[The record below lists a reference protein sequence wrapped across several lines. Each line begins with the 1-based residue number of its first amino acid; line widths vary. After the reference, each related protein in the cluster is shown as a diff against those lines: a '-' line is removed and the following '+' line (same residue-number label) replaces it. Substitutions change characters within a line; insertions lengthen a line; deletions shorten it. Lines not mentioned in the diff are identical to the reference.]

1 MLAEQLGNLQEAEGH
16 YEQHLAL
23 ASTQQAQ
30 DTHGPEWV
38 SAYANVMKVSLDSTS
53 YSCNIIL
60 SGSLACL
67 QTVTDYWYCVHRMI
81 CAGTMLTHAQAVRQ
95 SVVIERKQ
103 AAG

>member
-38 SAYANVMKVSLDSTS
+38 SAYANVMKVNLDCTS
-53 YSCNIIL
+53 YSCRKNCQEAWHACR
-60 SGSLACL
+60 GSQTIGIAC
-67 QTVTDYWYCVHRMI
+67 TV
-81 CAGTMLTHAQAVRQ
+81 
-95 SVVIERKQ
+95 
-103 AAG
+103 